1 MRISTVRY
9 KWLPFK
15 LLLTFICIL
24 LFLAVSGPVEYEF
37 NNFYLFV
44 MVMFIFAFFF
54 FTWIG
59 MAKASTYSPRKIAD
73 KENKIHLIRIIKAL
87 LIIEFPIKI
96 ALVVSSIQLMG
107 LPSIGNFFSMLANV
121 YADMHGTESFSN
133 VYRQVDTFTT
143 MMFYFSTFS
152 FAYWRKAF
160 KKRYWAIAI
169 LNIGLDL
176 FYQLCFIGTQRSII
190 TLGVLI
196 LTLILYSA
204 VKRNYKIDKRKLF
217 KAAGII
223 LVLMLVFMNILGARR
238 AMWYEG
244 SSYIYENKAYNFDNW
259 FLFWCVSD
267 GLKYN
272 ICQLISYLTQGFYG
286 LSLAFQVPFQWTFF
300 LGSVRGLNSIISQIF
315 PFIPSMVNLTYPVR
329 AGEVFG
335 FDGLASWYTIF
346 PWLASDF
353 TFLGALVYMGL
364 VGWLYMRCW
373 IQVSFLLQI
382 TSCLF
387 SEEKR

>member
-259 FLFWCVSD
+259 
-267 GLKYN
+267 
-272 ICQLISYLTQGFYG
+272 
-286 LSLAFQVPFQWTFF
+286 
-300 LGSVRGLNSIISQIF
+300 
-315 PFIPSMVNLTYPVR
+315 
-329 AGEVFG
+329 
-335 FDGLASWYTIF
+335 
-346 PWLASDF
+346 
-353 TFLGALVYMGL
+353 
-364 VGWLYMRCW
+364 
-373 IQVSFLLQI
+373 
-382 TSCLF
+382 
-387 SEEKR
+387 